1 MLLVA
6 LPSPN
11 HLASI
16 TVHTNSTDKA
26 SPMDPLEIEDT
37 SDWLGCPTE
46 LETCR
51 HYLRMLENEVQEL
64 TLQLRKARE
73 DIFGLVEMHAEVS
86 RDRDQLRAELAK
98 TKSELADSNRRA
110 TDIETKSNW
119 ELMANNRHISELTL
133 RIREHTGEKPFASDL
148 PSQRD
153 ISRT

>member
-1 MLLVA
+1 V
-6 LPSPN
+6 
-11 HLASI
+11 
-16 TVHTNSTDKA
+16 
-26 SPMDPLEIEDT
+26 DPYEIEDT

-98 TKSELADSNRRA
+98 TKNELADSNRRA

-119 ELMANNRHISELTL
+119 ELMANSRHISELT
-133 RIREHTGEKPFASDL
+133 IKVRELTGEKPFASEL
-148 PSQRD
+148 PNQRD
-153 ISRT
+153 TSRT